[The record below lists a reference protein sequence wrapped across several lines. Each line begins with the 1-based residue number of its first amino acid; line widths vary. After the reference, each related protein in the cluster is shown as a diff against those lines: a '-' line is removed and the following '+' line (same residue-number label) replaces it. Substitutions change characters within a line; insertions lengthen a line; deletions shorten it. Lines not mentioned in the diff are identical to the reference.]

1 MAGSQSNPVSA
12 IRDRASGIAEE
23 NPFIR
28 SILEM
33 KGQVRGN
40 RLIQFSLIWLTLVG
54 FLAIFGDMITPYDYA
69 ARHYDASGE
78 LMRRHP
84 PSTEHLLGTTEQG
97 QDVLS
102 RVIFGAQP
110 TMLVGLLGGTLIVSI
125 GLAVGVVAGY
135 FGGYV
140 DEGLMRLLDVLYGIP
155 FLPFA
160 IVLMAYFG
168 IGFWTTILLI
178 GALLWRGNA
187 RVFRSQ
193 VLQIKERSYVKSARA
208 SGASHLYIMAFHIL
222 PNMIGM
228 IVLFFALGIGVSILL
243 AAGLA
248 FLGFM
253 DPFVPSWGVII
264 RSAYDSGFLMQAW
277 WWSLP
282 PGFMISFTIL
292 SCYLI
297 GREYERLQEE
307 KTEREAL

>member
-1 MAGSQSNPVSA
+1 MASSQSNPVTA
-12 IRDRASGIAEE
+12 LRERANVFAEE
-23 NPFIR
+23 NPFVR

-40 RLIQFSLIWLTLVG
+40 RLIQFSLFWLAFVA
-54 FLAIFGDMITPYDYA
+54 FLAIFGEVITPHDYA
-69 ARHYDASGE
+69 TYHYDANGE

-84 PSTEHLLGTTEQG
+84 PSTEHLLGTTEGG

-102 RVIFGAQP
+102 RIIYGARP
-110 TMLVGLLGGTLIVSI
+110 TLLIGLLGGSLIVSI
-125 GLAVGVVAGY
+125 GLTVGVVSGY
-135 FGGYV
+135 FGGYI

-208 SGASHLYIMAFHIL
+208 TGASHLYIMLFHIL

-228 IVLFFALGIGVSILL
+228 IVLFLALGIGTSILL

-264 RSAYDSGFLMQAW
+264 RSAYDSGFLLEAW

-292 SCYLI
+292 ASYLI

>member
-12 IRDRASGIAEE
+12 IRERASVIAEE

-28 SILEM
+28 SIFEM

-40 RLIQFSLIWLTLVG
+40 RFIQFSLLWLSFVS
-54 FLAIFGDMITPYDYA
+54 FLAIFGQRLTPYDYST
-69 ARHYDASGE
+69 RHYGANGE
-78 LMRRHP
+78 LLRRQS
-84 PSTEHLLGTTEQG
+84 PSSDHLLGTTEQG

-102 RVIFGAQP
+102 RLIFGARP
-110 TMLVGLLGGTLIVSI
+110 TMIIGLLGGILIVSI
-125 GLAVGVVAGY
+125 GLTVGVTAGY
-135 FGGYV
+135 FGGYI
-140 DEGLMRLLDVLYGIP
+140 DEAMMRLLDVLYGIP

-193 VLQIKERSYVKSARA
+193 VLQIRERSYVKSARA
-208 SGASHLYIMAFHIL
+208 TGAGHLYIMLFHIL
-222 PNMIGM
+222 PNMVGM
-228 IVLFFALGIGVSILL
+228 IVLFLALGIGTSILL

-253 DPFVPSWGVII
+253 NPFIPSWGVII
-264 RSAYDSGFLMQAW
+264 RSAYDSGFLLDAW

-282 PGFMISFTIL
+282 PGFMISWTIL
-292 SCYLI
+292 ACYLI
-297 GREYERLQEE
+297 GREYERMQEE
-307 KTEREAL
+307 KVEREAL

>member
-1 MAGSQSNPVSA
+1 MASSQSNPVTA
-12 IRDRASGIAEE
+12 LRERVTVIAEE

-28 SILEM
+28 SIIEM

-40 RLIQFSLIWLTLVG
+40 RLIQFSLFWMALVAL
-54 FLAIFGDMITPYDYA
+54 LAIFGEMITPYDYA

-84 PSTEHLLGTTEQG
+84 PSTDHLLGTTEQG

-102 RVIFGAQP
+102 RVIYGAQP
-110 TMLVGLLGGTLIVSI
+110 TMLVGLLGGSLIVSI
-125 GLAVGVVAGY
+125 GLTVGVVAGY

-208 SGASHLYIMAFHIL
+208 SGASHLYIMLFHIL

-228 IVLFFALGIGVSILL
+228 IILFLALGIGVSILL

-253 DPFVPSWGVII
+253 NPFVPSWGVII
-264 RSAYDSGFLMQAW
+264 RSAYDSGFLMDAW